1 MVFLFKQE
9 LSTFIA
15 FAIINGACRL
25 MILID
30 KLIFSKRTLTAIL
43 LLYTPLN
50 IIGVALPEGGNSI
63 LGYLLGTILCFA
75 IYLLELVVFRKKW
88 HKRWCNLGG

>member
-50 IIGVALPEGGNSI
+50 IIGVALPEGGEQHIRI
-63 LGYLLGTILCFA
+63 LVRNHF
-75 IYLLELVVFRKKW
+75 VFCDISFGACGVSQKMA
-88 HKRWCNLGG
+88 